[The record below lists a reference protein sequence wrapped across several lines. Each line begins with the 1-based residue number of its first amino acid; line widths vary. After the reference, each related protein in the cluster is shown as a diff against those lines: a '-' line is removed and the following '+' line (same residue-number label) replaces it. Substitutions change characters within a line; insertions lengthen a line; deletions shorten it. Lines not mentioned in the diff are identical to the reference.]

1 MMALDRPQLDK
12 LLDEAAADYGL
23 DLATPQGLTAALLA
37 VNTRCQIENNR
48 ILLALQQAIG

>member
-1 MMALDRPQLDK
+1 MIALDRPQLDK

-37 VNTRCQIENNR
+37 VNTLLLLENTR
-48 ILLALQQAIG
+48 ILRKIQEAFC

>member
-37 VNTRCQIENNR
+37 VNTRFQIENNR